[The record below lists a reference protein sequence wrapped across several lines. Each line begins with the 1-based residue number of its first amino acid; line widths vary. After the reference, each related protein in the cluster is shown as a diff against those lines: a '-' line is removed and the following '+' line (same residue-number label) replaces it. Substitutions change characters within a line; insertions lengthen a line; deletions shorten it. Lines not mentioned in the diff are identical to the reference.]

1 MLFHNMLTKIKS
13 ISYFLG
19 KKFLGGDGFQKLTK
33 QKILQKFL
41 LSIFFTETQ
50 ESLKE
55 IYSFIMK

>member
-33 QKILQKFL
+33 QKIL
-41 LSIFFTETQ
+41 
-50 ESLKE
+50 
-55 IYSFIMK
+55 